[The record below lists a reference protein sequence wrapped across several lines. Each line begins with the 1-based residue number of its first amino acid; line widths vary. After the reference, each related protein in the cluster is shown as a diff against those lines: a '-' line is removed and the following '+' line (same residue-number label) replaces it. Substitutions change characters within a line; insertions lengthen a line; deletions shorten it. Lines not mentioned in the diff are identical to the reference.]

1 MTMSADLPDVWIDP
15 VPDDDVD
22 DLIEHLRSR
31 LTALEAENA
40 ELRKA
45 AKQAQTAA
53 FEHAKH
59 LCIECYEAD
68 PLGNGRSFAWAD
80 LLTAKDATTDLFSE
94 STVEIACECYDGEG
108 EK

>member
-68 PLGNGRSFAWAD
+68 PLGNFGAVNCASAI
-80 LLTAKDATTDLFSE
+80 DAAI
-94 STVEIACECYDGEG
+94 VAAREG